1 MDNSKPN
8 KIVVISAPSGA
19 GKTSIVHYL
28 LDTFSDK
35 LAFSISACNRQ
46 KRKDE
51 VDGTDYYFLSTSGF
65 LDKIE
70 NDQFLEWE
78 EVYQNNYYGTLKSEI
93 ERIWKLN
100 KTALIEV
107 DVKGALNIKK
117 LYPDIT
123 LSIFIN
129 VPSLTILKKRLEARD
144 TETEAQIDKRI
155 RKAAYEISFA
165 KEFDAQIM
173 NKVLENAQNDA
184 KLTINNFLAN
194 NY

>member
-1 MDNSKPN
+1 MDNNKNN

-28 LDTFSDK
+28 LESLEDK
-35 LAFSISACNRQ
+35 IAFSISACNRQ
-46 KRKDE
+46 KRKGE
-51 VDGTDYYFLSTSGF
+51 VDGKDYYFLRTSDF
-65 LDKIE
+65 LEKIDNE
-70 NDQFLEWE
+70 SFLEWE

-93 ERIWKLN
+93 ERIWQLN
-100 KTALIEV
+100 KTVLIEV

-117 LYPDIT
+117 LYPKKT

-129 VPSLTILKKRLEARD
+129 VPSLTILKKRLESRG

-155 RKAAYEISFA
+155 RKAAFEISFA

-173 NKVLENAQNDA
+173 NEVLENAQNDA
-184 KLTINNFLAN
+184 KLTITNFLAN